1 MKLATVE
8 LSETNRF
15 SDLFLDYLN
24 GSERLKEF
32 YKRYPEIAS
41 FKEQIAD
48 KKFSAENRKILC
60 STLSDQ
66 YQGISSKKAV
76 NTSLQKLASEKTFTI
91 TTGHQL
97 NIFTGPLYFIYKIV
111 SVIKTCK
118 QLKSEY
124 PEYDFVPVYWMAS
137 EDHDYDE
144 IKYFWLNNKKYVWE
158 TEQSGAVGEFEVSGL
173 KELSKSIPGIPEFF
187 KEAYSKGKTLAEA
200 VRWYVHELFGDE
212 GLVVIDGNSKKL
224 KSLFTDIVKDDLIN
238 HSAGKLVADTSAK
251 IDELGYKTQ
260 IYARDINLFY
270 LDKGV
275 RERIEKNDARD
286 YHVLNTDLSFS
297 EEEILKIIDET
308 PEKFSPN
315 VVLRPLYQEV
325 VLPNLAYIGG
335 PAEVVY
341 WFQLKD
347 MFDHYKT
354 SFPILMPRNF
364 AAILPNHINEKV
376 GKTGLNYADLFKP
389 KHELHKQVT
398 LSNTS
403 EKVLLNGQKDELMN
417 LFNKIKEQAASI
429 DQTLVDH
436 VDAQSTI
443 AKSKLDTIEKKFIR
457 AEKRKQSEK
466 IAQIDSILEVLFT
479 NDSLQERRDNFLN
492 FYLLNSQFV
501 EQLIAEFEPFEFKFY
516 ILSNGQ

>member
-1 MKLATVE
+1 MKLATIE

-15 SDLFLDYLN
+15 SDLFLDYIN
-24 GSERLKEF
+24 GSEKIREF
-32 YKRYPEIAS
+32 YNRYPNIS
-41 FKEQIAD
+41 FFKKQIEE

-60 STLSDQ
+60 SVLADQ
-66 YQGISSKKAV
+66 YKNSTPKEAV

-97 NIFTGPLYFIYKIV
+97 NIFTGPLYFIYKIA
-111 SVIKTCK
+111 SVIKTC
-118 QLKSEY
+118 QLLKAEY

-144 IKYFWLNNKKYVWE
+144 IKYFWLNNKKHVWE
-158 TEQSGAVGEFEVSGL
+158 TTQAGAVGEFEIVEL
-173 KELSKSIPGIPEFF
+173 KKLSDSVPGIPKFF

-200 VRWYVHELFGDE
+200 VRLYVHELFGDE
-212 GLVVIDGNSKKL
+212 GLVVVDGNSSQL
-224 KSLFTDIVKDDLIN
+224 KSLFSNVAKDDLIN
-238 HSAGKLVADTSAK
+238 HTVGKLVAETSAK

-275 RERIEKNDARD
+275 RERIEKDDQGN
-286 YHVLNTDLSFS
+286 YHVLNTELSFS
-297 EEEILKIIDET
+297 KGEILKVLDKA

-347 MFDHYKT
+347 MFEHYRVPL
-354 SFPILMPRNF
+354 PILMPRNF
-364 AAILPNHINEKV
+364 AAILPKHINDKIA
-376 GKTGLNYADLFKP
+376 KTGLNYSELFKP
-389 KHELHKQVT
+389 KHELHKQIT

-403 EKVLLNGQKDELMN
+403 EKVLLNGQKDELIS
-417 LFNKIKEQAASI
+417 LFNKIKQQAASI

-443 AKSKLDTIEKKFIR
+443 TKAKLDTIEKKFIR
-457 AEKRKQSEK
+457 AEKRKQAEK
-466 IAQIDSILEVLFT
+466 IGQVDSVLEVLFP
-479 NDSLQERRDNFLN
+479 NGSLQERRDNFLN
-492 FYLLNSQFV
+492 FYLLNP
-501 EQLIAEFEPFEFKFY
+501 QLIKQLISEFDPFEFKFY
-516 ILSNGQ
+516 ILSNGE